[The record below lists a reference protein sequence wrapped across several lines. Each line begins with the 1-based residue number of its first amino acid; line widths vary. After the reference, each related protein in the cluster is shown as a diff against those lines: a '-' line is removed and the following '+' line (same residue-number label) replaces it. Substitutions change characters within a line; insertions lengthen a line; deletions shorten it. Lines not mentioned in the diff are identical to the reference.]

1 MQTAREEERQRNTR
15 QREQPGLSAGPHRRQ
30 DRWTRTCRPAPTH
43 APGRGWAGASHLLD
57 GAQRVRVLLLRLL
70 DLSQA
75 AAPLVILCHL
85 GLRPGRTGW
94 CWGARGCPPPAHAP
108 TQAQAFVPTHRH
120 GHGLRAHEVL
130 VDLVAL
136 RLLVL
141 HTVIQVLILLH
152 CVTAGCGV
160 RQGHRSP
167 QARDPSEPSQTKVV
181 SPQIPSA
188 GSCPLRPPGH
198 SLVPLRPPGQGYVPK
213 HSLNLV
219 GQATVDIFIPHTLL
233 LSGEGPRGARMV

>member
-94 CWGARGCPPPAHAP
+94 CWGAPRTGTGGHRAPGKVACSDLAGHGPAHQPRSHRDHRVLPGPFLRPETLNHPLVGPVTCLQPPTKENCELFVNEKCSVLCQRRCGSPPP
-108 TQAQAFVPTHRH
+108 
-120 GHGLRAHEVL
+120 
-130 VDLVAL
+130 
-136 RLLVL
+136 
-141 HTVIQVLILLH
+141 
-152 CVTAGCGV
+152 
-160 RQGHRSP
+160 
-167 QARDPSEPSQTKVV
+167 
-181 SPQIPSA
+181 
-188 GSCPLRPPGH
+188 PP
-198 SLVPLRPPGQGYVPK
+198 
-213 HSLNLV
+213 
-219 GQATVDIFIPHTLL
+219 
-233 LSGEGPRGARMV
+233 